1 MIRFR
6 TLLLAFAALGV
17 LALSQSGRTQTE
29 VTKNVAPVRETKASA
44 ETEIDGYYVC
54 KGIDNLKDYTGITV
68 ITKKEEVYLV
78 QWMVGMGGGFFGVG
92 IRQGDTLA
100 VSWAL
105 PGDVKGVVRGIN
117 MYHIEKGPRLVGEW
131 ATLPGRGTVNRET
144 LTFLKKLDS
153 EPSP

>member
-1 MIRFR
+1 M
-6 TLLLAFAALGV
+6 LLAVAALGA
-17 LALSQSGRTQTE
+17 LALSQSGRSQTD
-29 VTKNVAPVRETKASA
+29 TPKTPVEI
-44 ETEIDGYYVC
+44 EIDGYYTC
-54 KGIDNLKDYTGITV
+54 KGIDNLKNYTGIAV
-68 ITKKEEVYLV
+68 ITKKEEVYVV
-78 QWMVGMGGGFFGVG
+78 QWMVGMGAGFYGVG

-144 LTFLKKLDS
+144 LTFLKRLDS

>member
-6 TLLLAFAALGV
+6 TMLLAVAALGV
-17 LALSQSGRTQTE
+17 LALSQSGRSQTE
-29 VTKNVAPVRETKASA
+29 GTKSAAPAPETKAA
-44 ETEIDGYYVC
+44 TEIDIDGYYTC
-54 KGIDNLKDYTGITV
+54 KGIDNLKNYNGIAV
-68 ITKKEEVYLV
+68 ITKKEEVYVV
-78 QWMVGMGGGFFGVG
+78 QWMVGMGASFFGVG

-117 MYHIEKGPRLVGEW
+117 VYHIEKGPRLVGEW

-153 EPSP
+153 ESSP